1 MNCDSLP
8 VQSGR
13 FPTWASL
20 WYISP
25 LAFSSRVRL
34 WKTNM
39 KGKEETSLCSASTH
53 MLSHMAGTQRFVE
66 SLRMVYIVKP
76 SAFWEIGGR
85 FGFGALQVH

>member
-1 MNCDSLP
+1 MIEFLCKVGDS
-8 VQSGR
+8 QRG
-13 FPTWASL
+13 
-20 WYISP
+20 P
-25 LAFSSRVRL
+25 LCGIDLHSRVRL
-34 WKTNM
+34 WETNM
-39 KGKEETSLCSASTH
+39 KGKKETSLCSARTH